1 VTRKT
6 MKTIR
11 KETMR
16 TMGTMKSV
24 EVAQRKGR
32 DVRTM
37 RAAATAIKTTGAI
50 AATTVETK
58 GRFRIGALFFCLLM
72 NTL

>member
-1 VTRKT
+1 
-6 MKTIR
+6 
-11 KETMR
+11 
-16 TMGTMKSV
+16 MKSV

-32 DVRTM
+32 DLRTM
-37 RAAATAIKTTGAI
+37 RAAATTITTTAI

-58 GRFRIGALFFCLLM
+58 GRFRIGAQFFCLLM